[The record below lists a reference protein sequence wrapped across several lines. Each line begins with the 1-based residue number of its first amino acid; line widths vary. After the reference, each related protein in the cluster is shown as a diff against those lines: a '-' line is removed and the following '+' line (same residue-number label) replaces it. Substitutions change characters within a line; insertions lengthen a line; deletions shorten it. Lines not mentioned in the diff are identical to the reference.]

1 MPLGCVWF
9 AYHPNGMLARLG
21 RVLGDD
27 GPMGRSLGVVLLAA
41 AWVATWRPQV
51 DPDAWWHIAIG
62 KTILASGAIPRVEP
76 FSWLTQ
82 DAPFVAHSWSWDV
95 LLATASGLGMAGT
108 SLLVLPVTAAI
119 VWVSWVLIGIAA
131 PGIAPVPRAFLVLTA
146 VAASLPL
153 WAPRS
158 GTLDVLFVLSV
169 AVIVASYLRHG
180 TRRWLPA
187 LPLIAVL
194 WANLHGSAILGL
206 VALLVVA
213 IFAVRIGE
221 RWGTWPGR
229 SLRPLALAGIAAV
242 LAACVNPYGP
252 ALLAYPFDRE
262 VASAFS
268 VDIIEWRSPDFGAR
282 ELVFARIVLA
292 AVLLLAA
299 AWPRR
304 GRDPFLL
311 LAAAAWTFA
320 ALGAVRFLPIAAFLI
335 VAAAAPAFG
344 PAMTRWLG
352 SRGLR
357 ADGGGHPPTTPAPV
371 VLAAGVAARRHHRR
385 RRVVHRAAG
394 PGRGDRASPPGR
406 RSRGPRGAARAR
418 AGSCRRTAGLAMS
431 SRSPAARSAPT
442 GTRPSDH
449 SVNRQRP
456 SRSPSTR
463 GPGSMP
469 AGSRSRSCRPRV
481 PCRTGSTRRMTGA
494 PSTATSR
501 RRSTSAPM
509 GRLVSSDRR
518 RVAPAARGPIAG
530 TGCRPASMS
539 RATPRSAGRRTGS
552 CRRNRTAVRSSAG

>member
-1 MPLGCVWF
+1 MPLGGAWF

-62 KTILASGAIPRVEP
+62 KSILASGTIPRVEP
-76 FSWLTQ
+76 FSWLTGGT
-82 DAPFVAHSWSWDV
+82 PFVAHSWLWDV
-95 LLATASGLGMAGT
+95 LLAAASSVGMTGT

-119 VWVSWVLIGIAA
+119 VGVAWVLIGIAA
-131 PGIAPVPRAFLVLTA
+131 PGIAPVPRAFLILTA
-146 VAASLPL
+146 VAVSLPL

-158 GTLDVLFVLSV
+158 GTLDVLFVLCV
-169 AVIVASYLRHG
+169 AVIVVTYLRHG

-206 VALLVVA
+206 VAILVVA
-213 IFAVRIGE
+213 IVAVPVGD

-229 SLRPLALAGIAAV
+229 LVRPLALAGIAAV

-292 AVLLLAA
+292 ALLLLAA

-311 LAAAAWTFA
+311 LAATAWTFA

-335 VAAAAPAFG
+335 VAAAAPALG
-344 PAMTRWLG
+344 PAVTRWLG
-352 SRGLR
+352 SRGIP
-357 ADGGGHPPTTPAPV
+357 AEGGPRSPTMPAPV
-371 VLAAGVAARRHHRR
+371 VLAAGVAALAMIAVGVTFIAPQAQSAAIEHRLP
-385 RRVVHRAAG
+385 VAAV
-394 PGRGDRASPPGR
+394 DALE
-406 RSRGPRGAARAR
+406 
-418 AGSCRRTAGLAMS
+418 AGSCEGRILPAYGWAGYIIEVTGRQVGAYGNSAERPLREQAATESVIVDPRTWLDANTVEIAL
-431 SRSPAARSAPT
+431 
-442 GTRPSDH
+442 
-449 SVNRQRP
+449 
-456 SRSPSTR
+456 
-463 GPGSMP
+463 MP
-469 AGSRSRSCRPRV
+469 ATGPLSHWLDEANEWRAVYRDPQATIHVRADGP
-481 PCRTGSTRRMTGA
+481 PCQ
-494 PSTATSR
+494 
-501 RRSTSAPM
+501 
-509 GRLVSSDRR
+509 L
-518 RVAPAARGPIAG
+518 
-530 TGCRPASMS
+530 
-539 RATPRSAGRRTGS
+539 
-552 CRRNRTAVRSSAG
+552 